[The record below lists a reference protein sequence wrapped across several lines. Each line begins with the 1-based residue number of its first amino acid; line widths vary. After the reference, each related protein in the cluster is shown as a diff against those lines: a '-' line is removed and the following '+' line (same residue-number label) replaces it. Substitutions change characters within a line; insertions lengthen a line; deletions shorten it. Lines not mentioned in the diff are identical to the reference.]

1 MREIAASEFRAK
13 CLALLDE
20 VAKTREEL
28 VVTKRGKPV
37 AKIVP
42 VEAPPSLVGSVR
54 YSITDDELVHGSV
67 WEGYAEDARL

>member
-1 MREIAASEFRAK
+1 LVPSASGRRQRRSSGRRRTEK
-13 CLALLDE
+13 
-20 VAKTREEL
+20 EL

-54 YSITDDELVHGSV
+54 YSITDDELVHGSA